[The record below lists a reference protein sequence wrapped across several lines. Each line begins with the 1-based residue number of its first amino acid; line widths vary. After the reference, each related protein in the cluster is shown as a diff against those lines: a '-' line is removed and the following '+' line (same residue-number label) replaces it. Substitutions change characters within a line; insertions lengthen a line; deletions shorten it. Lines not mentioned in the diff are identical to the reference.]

1 MPTMKE
7 LEANIVA
14 VLRQCIDN
22 GMKLPFIVCVIS
34 PNGSVL
40 VTRANKGREP
50 DVLAHHIENDVFTSP
65 VNIMVV
71 DHHGEAVRIV
81 IERGEISYH

>member
-1 MPTMKE
+1 MEE
-7 LEANIVA
+7 LQEHFVE

-22 GMKLPFIVCVIS
+22 GMKLPFIVCAIS

-40 VTRANKGREP
+40 VTRINEGLGP
-50 DVLAHHIENDVFTSP
+50 DTLAQHFEDQGFKTP

-71 DHHGEAVRIV
+71 DYDGEAARVV
-81 IERGEISYH
+81 ITGGEISYQ